1 MKINIIMT
9 EKPHITVCTYEIE
22 EKCEAV
28 INSCK
33 TVPQV
38 LHAFNYLELA
48 SSKLNEFSVSLRIK
62 TMAKLYNDISVKF
75 DKILKAND

>member
-1 MKINIIMT
+1 MKINTIK
-9 EKPHITVCTYEIE
+9 KPHNIVCTHEIE

-28 INSCK
+28 IDSCK

-38 LHAFNYLELA
+38 MNAFNYLDLA

-62 TMAKLYNDISVKF
+62 TMSKLYADIEVKF
-75 DKILKAND
+75 DEIVKVND